1 MEAKASV
8 LHGFNEPLEVRTFP
22 LVPLKEGEVRVKI
35 TCAGVC
41 GSDVHMW
48 RGRDPRTP
56 LPMIP
61 GHEAVGEVAQM
72 AGRKTDIFGRELKEG
87 DPVLWERGVM
97 CGQCYYCLVK
107 KQPSLC
113 PNRKTYG
120 ISYSCQDPPHFLGCY
135 GEYLHLRAGHPMI
148 KLDLGVEPEVLVA
161 ATCSGA
167 TAAHAAETCGLEPG
181 DTALVIGPGPLGL
194 FVLAELLDRGASRV
208 WVAGTSADAAR
219 LDMAARFG
227 AAATFNVDQTPA
239 PRVSGQLLEE
249 TRGVG
254 VNVIMDCTGYA
265 AVVEQWINLLA
276 PGGTYS
282 IPGIATPQKEI
293 SLEPFKALARKNARL
308 QGVWVSDTSHLWR
321 AANLVA
327 CGRYPFEQLVTHT
340 FPLQE
345 ANRALEVTETKE
357 SVKAVLIP

>member
-8 LHGFNEPLEVRTFP
+8 LRGFSEPLEVRTFP
-22 LVPLKEGEVRVKI
+22 LVTLKEGEVRVKI

-56 LPMIP
+56 LPMIL
-61 GHEAVGEVAQM
+61 GHEGVGEVAEL
-72 AGRKTDIFGRELKEG
+72 AGATMDIFGRELKEG
-87 DPVLWERGVM
+87 DAVLWERGVM
-97 CGQCYYCLVK
+97 CGRCYYCLVK

-113 PNRKTYG
+113 LYRKTYG
-120 ISYSCQDPPHFLGCY
+120 ISYSCQEEPHFLGCY

-148 KLDLGVEPEVLVA
+148 KLDLEVEPKVLVA

-181 DTALVIGPGPLGL
+181 DTALVVGPGPLGL
-194 FVLAELLDRGASRV
+194 FALAELLDRGASRV
-208 WVAGTSADAAR
+208 WVAGTGADAGR
-219 LDMAARFG
+219 LAMALEFG
-227 AAATFNVDQTPA
+227 AAGTFNVDQTPA
-239 PRVSGQLLEE
+239 PQVSAQLRDE

-254 VNVIMDCTGYA
+254 VNVIVDCTGYA
-265 AVVEQWINLLA
+265 AVVGDWIDLVA

-282 IPGIATPQKEI
+282 IPGIATPQREV
-293 SLEPFKALARKNARL
+293 SLELFKTLARKNVRL

-327 CGRYPFEQLVTHT
+327 CGRYPFHKLITHT
-340 FPLQE
+340 FPLEE
-345 ANRALEVTETKE
+345 AGSALKVTETKE
-357 SVKAVLIP
+357 SVKAVLVP